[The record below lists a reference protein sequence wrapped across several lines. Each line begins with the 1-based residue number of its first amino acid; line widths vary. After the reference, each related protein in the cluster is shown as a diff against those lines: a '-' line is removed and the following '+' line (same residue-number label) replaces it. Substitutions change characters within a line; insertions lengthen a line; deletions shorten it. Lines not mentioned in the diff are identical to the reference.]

1 MNILRLIEPWAI
13 LLLCL
18 VVGTASGQTPM
29 EISAF
34 GDLVLP
40 FGSSETNGDQ
50 FQVNQAELDLTAEV
64 GPGATADMALPYDPE
79 SGGFGL
85 AVLAVDFAIHQQD
98 GWDISVKAGQ
108 FDIPFGIDW
117 RSYASVDRRM
127 VTVPLMVDATH
138 EGWNDLG
145 ATLHLERG
153 PLALDAFLVNGSSCG
168 RGQGTCKINRE
179 EVVRSFGARLGCAP
193 LEGLELGFSGAL
205 FHDLDGTTVM
215 TLWGADG
222 QWRQGPW
229 LVKGEYLQQI
239 ADQNTVAEA
248 TNDGA
253 YLQVLRE
260 LGRTFVFARHD
271 FLVHES
277 KDSPDL
283 QRWELGAGYVVRDG
297 LEVRLEQQLGGASL
311 GDMTWLQMVMTFG
324 ANN

>member
-1 MNILRLIEPWAI
+1 M
-13 LLLCL
+13 
-18 VVGTASGQTPM
+18 
-29 EISAF
+29 
-34 GDLVLP
+34 
-40 FGSSETNGDQ
+40 
-50 FQVNQAELDLTAEV
+50 
-64 GPGATADMALPYDPE
+64 
-79 SGGFGL
+79 
-85 AVLAVDFAIHQQD
+85 DFAIHQQD

-179 EVVRSFGARLGCAP
+179 EVVRSFGARLGCVP

-324 ANN
+324 ANNLIPLGGERSRPPSAAGILPLFRCPIPPAGSILDCTVVGHSQLRKGHHHEHSGPGFPRRHFARI